1 MDVTLTRSTFE
12 VTSTSWNSFWK
23 RVTSICLGG
32 DVRWV
37 KNFFIDIFSKSKCL
51 TISCDTYINIRRVSV
66 SVLVRMPRPTDCT
79 DSRLCTDGGGGTLMY
94 FYTVRL
100 YSIACLI
107 YCHLQEIW
115 ETLVANPQAIT
126 FDRDLCFEWFENCL
140 SDLENDTQREFFL
153 KMLLQVPPSN
163 LTIKGFDCFKAYF
176 ESVNHTEGKL
186 RKGSS
191 PPYVSIHLLV

>member
-1 MDVTLTRSTFE
+1 
-12 VTSTSWNSFWK
+12 
-23 RVTSICLGG
+23 
-32 DVRWV
+32 
-37 KNFFIDIFSKSKCL
+37 
-51 TISCDTYINIRRVSV
+51 
-66 SVLVRMPRPTDCT
+66 
-79 DSRLCTDGGGGTLMY
+79 
-94 FYTVRL
+94 
-100 YSIACLI
+100 
-107 YCHLQEIW
+107 LQEIW

-153 KMLLQVPPSN
+153 KMLLQVSPSN

-191 PPYVSIHLLV
+191 PPYVSIFFIVRVK